1 MNPYTISETTSKT
14 NLSNV
19 FERETTQYLNH
30 YQLYL
35 AHFNFIPN
43 SITIIE
49 INCDKA
55 IIWFKKQFEK
65 DLKFDY
71 FNLNVLNKKQQN
83 DYDEHFFFLFEDLLV
98 NFDYYGSKI
107 RLLFSKTNEKIVAQL
122 KNDFLKFEHKAE
134 RNKPTI
140 NVFVNNSSLN
150 YKRVEIE
157 KTQLSIKENYNDD
170 FAEINDL
177 IVNRLSK
184 KKEKGIVLLHGKP
197 GTGKTSYI
205 RYLISQ
211 LCTKKEVF
219 FLPTNIVHEI
229 TNPSFMTFLIENA
242 NSILVIEDAEKVI
255 LERGL
260 SGSSAVSSLLNLADG
275 LLSDFLKIQIICTF
289 NTDVRTVDKA
299 LIRKGRLIANYEF
312 KELNEEKAQSLSNK
326 IGFKTIINK
335 PMTLSEI
342 YNQNSFDFESSNKTN
357 NNKIGF

>member
-1 MNPYTISETTSKT
+1 MNPFSISESTTKV
-14 NLSNV
+14 NLSTV
-19 FERETTQYLNH
+19 FDKNLAQYLNH

-43 SITIIE
+43 KITIIE

-55 IIWFKKQFEK
+55 VIWFKKQFEK
-65 DLKFDY
+65 EIKFDY
-71 FNLNVLNKKQQN
+71 FHINVLDKKHQN
-83 DYDEHFFFLFEDLLV
+83 DYDEHFFFLFDDLLV
-98 NFDYYGSKI
+98 NFDFYSSKI
-107 RLLFSKTNEKIVAQL
+107 RLLFRKIDDKTITQL
-122 KNDFLKFEHKAE
+122 KNDFLKFEHKSE

-140 NVFVNNSSLN
+140 NIFVNNSSLN
-150 YKRVEIE
+150 YKKVEIE

-184 KKEKGIVLLHGKP
+184 KKDKGIVLLHGKP

-229 TNPSFMTFLIENA
+229 TNPSFMTFLIENS

-260 SGSSAVSSLLNLADG
+260 SGSSAISSLLNLADG

-289 NTDVRTVDKA
+289 NTDVRKVDKA

-312 KELNEEKAQSLSNK
+312 NELNKEKAQSLSNK
-326 IGFKTIINK
+326 LGFQTIINK